1 MRKNCGQF
9 RARAREQRQ
18 QRVPLADRALELLSE
33 MEAIRVGE
41 FVFPGRRGR
50 PLGEMSLSHCLHR
63 DMGRGDATV
72 HGFRSCF
79 RDWAGDHGFPR
90 EVAEAAL
97 AHVTGNQT
105 ERAYARSDAIERRR
119 KMMDAWAAY
128 CSGERGRVIALSR
141 H

>member
-1 MRKNCGQF
+1 MK
-9 RARAREQRQ
+9 ARREH
-18 QRVPLADRALELLSE
+18 RVPLPDRVLAILSE
-33 MEAIRVGE
+33 MEAIRVSE
-41 FVFPGRRGR
+41 FVFPGRASGR

-63 DMGRGDATV
+63 DMGRSDATV

-97 AHVTGNQT
+97 AHVTGDQT

-119 KMMDAWAAY
+119 ALMSAWSSY
-128 CSGERGRVIALSR
+128 CSGERGRVTALAGR
-141 H
+141 